1 METPAV
7 TSQTSTLN
15 AYAVQGQ
22 DRRRTDNSE
31 SVARRASDSA
41 RVAEPRG
48 EKVTLSRESRE
59 IAVQEADRSR
69 RPDATR
75 PQEDARAQET
85 VRQDQG
91 RQPSANEPRSVTQA
105 LEAYSRN
112 AMI

>member
-1 METPAV
+1 MEPPAV

-22 DRRRTDNSE
+22 DRRSADDSG
-31 SVARRASDSA
+31 SISRRVSDSA
-41 RVAEPRG
+41 RVAEQPG
-48 EKVTLSRESRE
+48 EKVTLSRESRD

-75 PQEDARAQET
+75 QQENARAQET

-91 RQPSANEPRSVTQA
+91 RQPAANEPRSVTQA
-105 LEAYSRN
+105 LEAYTRN
-112 AMI
+112 ALI